1 MSHRAG
7 IRKEDAWSQTSPQ
20 LFQQKTEN
28 TEKVSEIVAEKMDV
42 DWVNFSSF
50 IRMSR
55 IFAYCLRLRSKVKGE
70 VSMTNEL
77 QKLI

>member
-7 IRKEDAWSQTSPQ
+7 IRKEEDAWSQTSPQ

-42 DWVNFSSF
+42 EWVNFSSF
-50 IRMSR
+50 IRSSR
-55 IFAYCLRLRSKVKGE
+55 IFAYCLRFRSKVKGE
-70 VSMTNEL
+70 C
-77 QKLI
+77 Q